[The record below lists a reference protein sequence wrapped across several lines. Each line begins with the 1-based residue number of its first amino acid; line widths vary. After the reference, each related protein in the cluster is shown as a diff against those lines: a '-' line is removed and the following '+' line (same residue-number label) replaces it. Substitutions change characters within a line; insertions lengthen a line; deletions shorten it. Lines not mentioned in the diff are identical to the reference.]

1 MVQTS
6 SIAVFASVAL
16 FAVSPAFGAVL
27 PNNKPASSVS
37 ASTTRAAATT
47 TTTAGT
53 TKPTYDAAKWKKE
66 QELIDQISKLD
77 STKPNNARPLQNLK
91 QDDKTKTTTS
101 STPSATPTGKV
112 LGGKPAERLAE
123 KQRLDKLR
131 TQKLELEEQRE
142 RLKMKKLDQEIAQER
157 LVIHGLDRE
166 RLAENGAPAANR
178 LNKPTIS
185 TSTTTSATTTATP
198 RPFALNR
205 LVQSVSSSS
214 SAAAQPTGRPWN
226 PVQQASIK
234 MKEHALV
241 EELESLVSGNK
252 VARDSA
258 EDAQWVRG
266 YDNSENDARDFDEDE
281 DVFAR
286 GYDDSDA
293 EYVARD
299 DLEGFEYALRDLDSD
314 VEDLYQRFDFEGLE
328 DLE

>member
-16 FAVSPAFGAVL
+16 FAASPAFGVVL
-27 PNNKPASSVS
+27 PNAKPASSVS

-47 TTTAGT
+47 TTTAGI

-66 QELIDQISKLD
+66 QDFIDQLYKLD
-77 STKPNNARPLQNLK
+77 ATKPNNARPLQNLK
-91 QDDKTKTTTS
+91 QEDKSKSATS

-112 LGGKPAERLAE
+112 LSGTPADRVAE
-123 KQRLDKLR
+123 KQRLGQLR

-142 RLKMKKLDQEIAQER
+142 RLKMKKLNQEIEQER
-157 LVIHGLDRE
+157 LVINGLDRE
-166 RLAENGAPAANR
+166 RLAGAQAPNR
-178 LNKPTIS
+178 LNKPTAS

-198 RPFALNR
+198 KPFALNR
-205 LVQSVSSSS
+205 LEKPVSSSS
-214 SAAAQPTGRPWN
+214 SAAAQPTGKTWN
-226 PVQQASIK
+226 PMQQASIK
-234 MKEHALV
+234 MKEHKLV

-252 VARDSA
+252 VAR

-266 YDNSENDARDFDEDE
+266 YDNSENDARDFGEDE

>member
-37 ASTTRAAATT
+37 TTTTRAAATT

-53 TKPTYDAAKWKKE
+53 TKPTFDAAKWKKE
-66 QELIDQISKLD
+66 QDLINQLYQLD
-77 STKPNNARPLQNLK
+77 ATKPNNVGAPQILK
-91 QDDKTKTTTS
+91 KDDKSKSATS

-112 LGGKPAERLAE
+112 LSGNPADRLAE
-123 KQRLDKLR
+123 KQRLGQLR
-131 TQKLELEEQRE
+131 TQKLELEEQRGQL
-142 RLKMKKLDQEIAQER
+142 RMKKLNQAPAQER

-166 RLAENGAPAANR
+166 RLAEKGAPAAHR
-178 LNKPTIS
+178 LYKPTIS
-185 TSTTTSATTTATP
+185 TSTTTSATTTATVK
-198 RPFALNR
+198 PFPLNR
-205 LVQSVSSSS
+205 LVNSVSSSS
-214 SAAAQPTGRPWN
+214 SAAAQPTGKPWN

-234 MKEHALV
+234 MKEHTLV
-241 EELESLVSGNK
+241 EELESLVGGNK
-252 VARDSA
+252 VARDSL